1 MKLSTVKGKNKKNQ
15 PEVIKDTDTKSIMT
29 VLEEAGISEDVLVST
44 AMELYVPH
52 PGVENRD
59 IAEQVFKR
67 ELEHALSDAN
77 LCILLYAGVL
87 LEKEGEKGE
96 LPGMS
101 RETFVKDL
109 TFLIVDEVL
118 GMSIAKYISG
128 DKGIFEYVRFDK
140 LKPGILSK
148 LGPFMDDVIAGLVG
162 GVSANMYSRGKNDGR
177 EQIKAEDIK
186 EGGTGVEGINTDGG
200 KPEVPGKEKKNPLP
214 RKIKRGFAG

>member
-1 MKLSTVKGKNKKNQ
+1 MKLSTIKGKNKKNQ
-15 PEVIKDTDTKSIMT
+15 PEVIKDTNTKSIMT
-29 VLEEAGISEDVLVST
+29 VLEEAGISGDILVST

-67 ELEHALSDAN
+67 ELEHALSDTN

-101 RETFVKDL
+101 RETFAKDL

-148 LGPFMDDVIAGLVG
+148 LGPFIDDVIAGLVG

-177 EQIKAEDIK
+177 GPVKAEEIK
-186 EGGTGVEGINTDGG
+186 ET
-200 KPEVPGKEKKNPLP
+200 EKKKTLP
-214 RKIKRGFAG
+214 RKVKRGFAG